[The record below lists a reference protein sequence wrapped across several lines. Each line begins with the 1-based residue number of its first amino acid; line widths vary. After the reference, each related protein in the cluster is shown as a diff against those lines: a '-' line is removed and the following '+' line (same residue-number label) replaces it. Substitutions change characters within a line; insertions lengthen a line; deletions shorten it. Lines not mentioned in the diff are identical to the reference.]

1 VRVDDALTPVPVTGD
16 WTLALERERDTP
28 VTGPLGSWTVYAP
41 LFSGSG
47 TYTKEIDV
55 ARADL
60 DGRRVLLD
68 LGEVRDVARVS
79 VNGKE
84 LDPLMWAPFVTD
96 VTGLLKP
103 GRNRLAVRV
112 ANTLS
117 NERNKPLPSGLL
129 GPVTLRFKRRVT
141 AVLDDAR
148 RSPTSPPDC
157 PC

>member
-1 VRVDDALTPVPVTGD
+1 V
-16 WTLALERERDTP
+16 E
-28 VTGPLGSWTVYAP
+28 
-41 LFSGSG
+41 
-47 TYTKEIDV
+47 
-55 ARADL
+55 RADL

-84 LDPLMWAPFVTD
+84 LAPLVWAPFVTD
-96 VTGLLKP
+96 VTGLLRP
-103 GRNRLAVRV
+103 GRNLLAVRV

-141 AVLDDAR
+141 AVLDRVTASGIR
-148 RSPTSPPDC
+148 
-157 PC
+157 